1 MEAFALDKIC
11 GSGRSA
17 VTTQER
23 VMEAQSS
30 TCFSKV
36 VGPNLWYGDRTRLT
50 PKQEEAALGLSR
62 ACGSGIPA
70 YICTMKKSNVVKR
83 QMVFSRQ
90 FSKRHIFGRLGTYGC
105 ETRVF
110 AGRDLVG
117 SKLNFSMIHGEL
129 RLLGGWPL
137 FVKSHRIEAGHV
149 CAFMFQEEEEEEG
162 ELSLRVHVLGTMPV
176 PTI

>member
-1 MEAFALDKIC
+1 L
-11 GSGRSA
+11 
-17 VTTQER
+17 
-23 VMEAQSS
+23 
-30 TCFSKV
+30 
-36 VGPNLWYGDRTRLT
+36 
-50 PKQEEAALGLSR
+50 
-62 ACGSGIPA
+62 
-70 YICTMKKSNVVKR
+70 
-83 QMVFSRQ
+83 
-90 FSKRHIFGRLGTYGC
+90 GRLGTYGC

-110 AGRDLVG
+110 AGRDLFG

-149 CAFMFQEEEEEEG
+149 CAFMFQEEEEG